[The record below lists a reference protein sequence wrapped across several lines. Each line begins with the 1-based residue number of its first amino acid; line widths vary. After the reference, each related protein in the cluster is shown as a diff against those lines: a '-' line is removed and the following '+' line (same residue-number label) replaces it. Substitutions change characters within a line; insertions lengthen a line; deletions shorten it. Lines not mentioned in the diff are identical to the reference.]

1 MWATQQDQ
9 LTGILR
15 SPCLALS
22 MAIARFGNS
31 TLGRMSER
39 SRSERSST
47 IPTNW
52 ATAATNNKKKAQG
65 RTPTHTGARS
75 QVPDQK
81 KPSRAQAHALKGEGK
96 GELHAGCKG
105 ERGGD
110 AHFPLQKRLMG
121 NISNSF
127 LIRCACSFNALESIF
142 LKQQGY

>member
-1 MWATQQDQ
+1 MRE
-9 LTGILR
+9 LTPPNLDRILIQR
-15 SPCLALS
+15 EEGRKSH
-22 MAIARFGNS
+22 ARKG
-31 TLGRMSER
+31 
-39 SRSERSST
+39 
-47 IPTNW
+47 
-52 ATAATNNKKKAQG
+52 ATNNKKKAQG

-127 LIRCACSFNALESIF
+127 LIRCACSFNALESRF

>member
-1 MWATQQDQ
+1 MSDRA
-9 LTGILR
+9 
-15 SPCLALS
+15 LAQ
-22 MAIARFGNS
+22 
-31 TLGRMSER
+31 
-39 SRSERSST
+39 RSST
-47 IPTNW
+47 IPKNW

-65 RTPTHTGARS
+65 RTPIHTGARS

-127 LIRCACSFNALESIF
+127 LIRCACSFNALESNF
-142 LKQQGY
+142 LKTIGVPTWVWIYTVRTQNYHMKSQR

>member
-1 MWATQQDQ
+1 
-9 LTGILR
+9 
-15 SPCLALS
+15 
-22 MAIARFGNS
+22 MAIARFGNN

-47 IPTNW
+47 TPTNC

-65 RTPTHTGARS
+65 RTPTHPGARP

-81 KPSRAQAHALKGEGK
+81 KPSRAQAPALEGEEK
-96 GELHAGCKG
+96 GELHAGYKG

-127 LIRCACSFNALESIF
+127 LIRCACSFNALESRF

>member
-1 MWATQQDQ
+1 MRE
-9 LTGILR
+9 LTPPNLDRIPIQREEGR
-15 SPCLALS
+15 KSH
-22 MAIARFGNS
+22 ARK
-31 TLGRMSER
+31 
-39 SRSERSST
+39 
-47 IPTNW
+47 
-52 ATAATNNKKKAQG
+52 AATNNKKKAQG

-81 KPSRAQAHALKGEGK
+81 KPSRAKAQALKGEGK

-127 LIRCACSFNALESIF
+127 LIRCACSFNALESNF
-142 LKQQGY
+142 LKTIGVPIWVWIYSVRTQSYHMKSQR